1 MSYAGLM
8 LAKNYPWTRQ
18 FDKAIGLMRAG
29 GLIDHFFNEPIPLE
43 MTMDP
48 KIFTYVDDSKEKL
61 TLETFFLIFIIW
73 GVGMGL
79 GLVSLASEKIFFE
92 RDRKRQMA
100 KRKQRL
106 AS

>member
-1 MSYAGLM
+1 
-8 LAKNYPWTRQ
+8 
-18 FDKAIGLMRAG
+18 
-29 GLIDHFFNEPIPLE
+29 
-43 MTMDP
+43 
-48 KIFTYVDDSKEKL
+48 VDDSKEKL
-61 TLETFFLIFIIW
+61 TLETFFLIFVTW

-79 GLVSLASEKIFFE
+79 GLVSLAIEKIFFE